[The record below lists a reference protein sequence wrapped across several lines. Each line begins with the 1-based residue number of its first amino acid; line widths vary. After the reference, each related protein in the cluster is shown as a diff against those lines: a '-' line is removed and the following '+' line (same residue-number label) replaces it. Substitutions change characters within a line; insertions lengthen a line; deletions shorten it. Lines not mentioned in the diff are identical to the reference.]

1 LNVRLRRF
9 SRVFNM
15 NERLKGSGHMNK
27 WIAIGLACCMPL
39 GLAAEN
45 PARQDEIS
53 LGTVNVLVIED
64 SAPLARD
71 VQCARAGEQSEC
83 MSFNR
88 AVLTA
93 RTQKVSALHE
103 RGRWM

>member
-1 LNVRLRRF
+1 
-9 SRVFNM
+9 M
-15 NERLKGSGHMNK
+15 NEQGSGHMNK
-27 WIAIGLACCMPL
+27 WIAIGLACCLPT
-39 GLAAEN
+39 GLAAED
-45 PARQDEIS
+45 PTRDFEMS
-53 LGTVNVLVIED
+53 LGTVDVLVIED

-71 VQCARAGEQSEC
+71 VQCARGRENIEC
-83 MSFNR
+83 MAFNR

>member
-1 LNVRLRRF
+1 
-9 SRVFNM
+9 M
-15 NERLKGSGHMNK
+15 
-27 WIAIGLACCMPL
+27 A
-39 GLAAEN
+39 
-45 PARQDEIS
+45 
-53 LGTVNVLVIED
+53 LGTVDVLVIED

-71 VQCARAGEQSEC
+71 VQCARGRENIEC
-83 MSFNR
+83 MAFNR